1 MTAAVSTRD
10 KRPRHWMKYV
20 KWEWV
25 KRWKA
30 RVRQE
35 RRHEETAYPYSFG
48 SKDRAFLG
56 FTGDVLWLVSLP
68 DYDGYRQAPSLIA
81 RLDITAAGEYGSSAE
96 FLDVAPEVRGS
107 GHNIVLGR
115 HDGESYFPIN
125 NMFHT
130 LLELEFEGRAPRLAD
145 AYERRDTSRD
155 ATRGPYFSLAQH
167 FRKHRL
173 LTPDSVDKIEDFAA
187 AVREGRRAFISYRR
201 SDFPQRRGGALV
213 FPEQLGI
220 ELTAQR
226 IACWWDQW
234 NLPGGHDESSWLRPN
249 LLEDLLED
257 AVRQAAWMVALM
269 GPGYLAS
276 DDDSW
281 TRWEWQGAGALRTA
295 SGRRHEMRRLAVFFS
310 KADRQAHRARWIKRG
325 DRTLVAAEDEPGMV
339 AAAIARVISSS

>member
-1 MTAAVSTRD
+1 
-10 KRPRHWMKYV
+10 MKYV

-35 RRHEETAYPYSFG
+35 RRDEEKAYPYSFG
-48 SKDRAFLG
+48 SEDRAFLG
-56 FTGDVLWLVSLP
+56 FAGDVLWLISLP

-81 RLDITAAGEYGSSAE
+81 RLDIIAAGPYGSAPE

-107 GHNIVLGR
+107 GNNIVLGR
-115 HDGESYFPIN
+115 RDGKSYFPIN
-125 NMFHT
+125 NVFHT
-130 LLELEFEGRAPRLAD
+130 LLDLEFEGRATPLAD
-145 AYERRDTSRD
+145 AYQSRDKSRD

-173 LTPDSVDKIEDFAA
+173 LSPDSVDKIEDYAK
-187 AVREGRRAFISYRR
+187 AVREGRRAFISYKR
-201 SDFPQRRGGALV
+201 SDFPHRRGAGPV
-213 FPEQLGI
+213 FPEKLGI
-220 ELTAQR
+220 ELTERR

-234 NLPGGHDESSWLRPN
+234 NLPGGHDESSWLRPK

-257 AVRQAAWMVALM
+257 AVRQAAWTVALM

-281 TRWEWQGAGALRTA
+281 TRWEWQKAGALRTA
-295 SGRRHEMRRLAVFFS
+295 SGRRHQMRRLAVFFS
-310 KADRQAHRARWIKRG
+310 ADDRQAHRARWVKRG
-325 DRTLVAAEDEPGMV
+325 DRTVVVAAKAEPGPV
-339 AAAIARVISSS
+339 AAAIARAINSP